1 MYLFAK
7 NPYQAKYQF
16 LINKRESTGLKHLN
30 DSKAYI
36 ECSNNLDDIYKNI
49 EEYNPNK

>member
-1 MYLFAK
+1 MFLYVK

-16 LINKRESTGLKHLN
+16 LINKRESTRLKRLN

-36 ECSNNLDDIYKNI
+36 ECSNNIYDIYKNI
-49 EEYNPNK
+49 EE